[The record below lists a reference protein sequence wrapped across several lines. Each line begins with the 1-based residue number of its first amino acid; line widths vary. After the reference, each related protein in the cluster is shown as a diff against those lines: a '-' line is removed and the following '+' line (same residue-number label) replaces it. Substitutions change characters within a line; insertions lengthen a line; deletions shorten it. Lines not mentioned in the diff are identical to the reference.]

1 MTDDTHSY
9 KPMLIIVLTALITVV
24 HYVSI
29 REHPGY
35 HFLHREFYFI
45 PILLTCFW
53 FGFKYGLFSALAI
66 SILYAPHALYYTGPH
81 SPWWTVVMQVLIF
94 ILVAVLLGWLV
105 DRQKKEH
112 AEAVAVENLAVLG
125 RAAGVVGDEIKYLL
139 ASLKKLTKEA
149 EAGCNPD
156 LTRSFKKETDR
167 MEHIVEVLTS
177 FVAEKREDLL
187 SCDINAIIRKETDKQ
202 APALEKT
209 GITLNMTTGDN
220 GCPTMVNPAQIQK
233 ILENIIQNAVEVS
246 SPGKSIFIRSYR
258 KENNCFVEV
267 KDQGPGIRPEHL
279 PKIFTPFFTTKKNG
293 QGLALAGSRK
303 ILRDMGGD
311 LHVSSR
317 LGEGAMFT
325 LVIPRD
331 YSGKPLINDPVASVI
346 KGKSPTRLYRE

>member
-1 MTDDTHSY
+1 
-9 KPMLIIVLTALITVV
+9 
-24 HYVSI
+24 
-29 REHPGY
+29 
-35 HFLHREFYFI
+35 
-45 PILLTCFW
+45 
-53 FGFKYGLFSALAI
+53 
-66 SILYAPHALYYTGPH
+66 
-81 SPWWTVVMQVLIF
+81 
-94 ILVAVLLGWLV
+94 
-105 DRQKKEH
+105 
-112 AEAVAVENLAVLG
+112 
-125 RAAGVVGDEIKYLL
+125 
-139 ASLKKLTKEA
+139 
-149 EAGCNPD
+149 
-156 LTRSFKKETDR
+156 